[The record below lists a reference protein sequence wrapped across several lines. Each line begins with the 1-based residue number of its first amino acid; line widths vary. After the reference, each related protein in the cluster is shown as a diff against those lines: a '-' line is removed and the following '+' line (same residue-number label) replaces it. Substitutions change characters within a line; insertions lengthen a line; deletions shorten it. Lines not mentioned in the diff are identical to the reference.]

1 MILEDETDETLKDY
15 EDTWFQILTIET
27 ESGKLKKKL
36 VYGTKKNLIK
46 YYKIAKDNLPTIGV
60 EVNKNFVTSKDPEFF
75 AVRFLLQCRKL
86 SQLISYTWLDEEKI
100 PNSLKTEIGL
110 VREIFKLS
118 IIPKLDNSKSSTL
131 VLLPVYPKSF

>member
-1 MILEDETDETLKDY
+1 VILEDETDETLKDY

>member
-1 MILEDETDETLKDY
+1 MEDETDETLKDY